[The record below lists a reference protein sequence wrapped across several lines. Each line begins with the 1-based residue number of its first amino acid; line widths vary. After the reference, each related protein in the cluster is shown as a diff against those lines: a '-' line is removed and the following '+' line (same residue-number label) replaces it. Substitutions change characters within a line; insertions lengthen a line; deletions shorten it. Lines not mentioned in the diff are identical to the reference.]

1 MSFDVPAE
9 HYARYMGR
17 WSEPLAEQFA
27 DLLDLAPGDR
37 VLDVGSG
44 PGALTDVLVGRQ
56 GADHVVAV
64 DPSEPFVA
72 SLSSRFPGVDVRR
85 ASAETLPLDD
95 DSVDAAAAQLV
106 VHFMRDPAAG
116 VGEMVRVTRAGGVVA
131 ACVWDHSGDV
141 GPQSAFWQAAHT
153 LDPDVVDESDLVGSR
168 EGDLVRLFEGAG
180 LSGVEGGVLTVR
192 LHFTDVD
199 DWWQPFTLG
208 VGPAGSYVAGLDD
221 AGREALRNACAEMLP
236 SPPFELASSAW
247 CATGRVPR

>member
-9 HYARYMGR
+9 AYTAFMGR

-27 DLLDLAPGDR
+27 DLLDLAPGQR

-44 PGALTDVLVGRQ
+44 PGALTNVLVERQ

-72 SLSSRFPGVDVRR
+72 SLASRFPGVDVRR
-85 ASAETLPLDD
+85 AGAESLPLDD
-95 DSVDAAAAQLV
+95 ATVDAAAAQLV
-106 VHFMRDPAAG
+106 VHFMRDPEAG

-131 ACVWDHSGDV
+131 ACVWDHGGDA
-141 GPQSAFWQAAHT
+141 GPLSAFWTAART

-168 EGDLVRLFEGAG
+168 EGDLVRLFAGAG
-180 LSGVEGGVLTVR
+180 LSGVEGTVLTVR
-192 LHFTDVD
+192 RRFADVD

-208 VGPAGSYVAGLDD
+208 VGPAGSHVSSLDD
-221 AGREALRNACAEMLP
+221 AGRDALRSACAEVLP
-236 SPPFELASSAW
+236 EPPFELASSAW